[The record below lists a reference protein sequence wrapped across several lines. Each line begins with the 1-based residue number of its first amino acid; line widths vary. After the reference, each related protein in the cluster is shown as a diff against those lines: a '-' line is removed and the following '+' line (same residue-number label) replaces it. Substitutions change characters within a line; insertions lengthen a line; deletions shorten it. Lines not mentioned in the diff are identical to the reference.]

1 MKLKETI
8 NLPKTKFPMKASLS
22 TMEPKLLQRWDEL
35 QLYQR
40 IRSIRKMCPSFT
52 LHDGPPYANGN
63 IHIGHAEN
71 KILKDFILKSKTMK
85 GLNAPYI
92 PGWDCH
98 GLPIEIKV
106 DQALGKKKS
115 EMTQGQIR
123 QECRKYADKFVQLQR
138 QEFIRLGILGDWK
151 SPYLTMSASYEAAI
165 ARTFG
170 QFVKGGSVYK
180 GLKPVHWCISCRT
193 ALAEAEVQ
201 YQDHQSPAIYVKF
214 PLASD
219 PSNLHPALKNKK
231 VSVLIWTTTP
241 WTLPAN
247 LGVAFNANLEYSVVE
262 VGEEAY
268 LIASD
273 LIELTAKQCDFKPS
287 KTLACLRGEEL
298 ANLKIKHPFLNQIS
312 PGLLGD
318 HVTLEQGTGCV
329 HTAPGHGHEDYTL
342 GKAYQLEI
350 YCPVDDSG
358 YFLEGTPYVEGQAVF
373 EANNSILQLLRDQ
386 NALLGVKQI
395 SHSYPHCWRCHN
407 PVIFRATSQWFI
419 SMDHGDLRKKALSAI
434 QTVHW
439 IPQWGQ
445 ERISKMIANRPDW
458 CISRQR
464 VWGVPIIALYCKSCQ
479 NALLKPEIVDH
490 VVNIFEREGADAWF
504 NRPVEDLIPANIKC
518 PKCDSIQFY
527 KETDILD
534 VWFDSGSSQTAV
546 LGQESGLAFPA
557 DVYMEG
563 SDQYRGWFHS
573 SLLVGIGT
581 SRGAPYRQVL
591 THGWTL
597 DADGKAMSKSLG
609 NVIEPQ
615 TIIKKEGA
623 EILRLWIASSDFKED
638 IRISEEMIQRLSEGY
653 RKFRNTARFML
664 GNLSD
669 FSPSQDSVAPL
680 DLEEIDQWAL
690 MQTSKLLDQIY
701 SWYDNYEFHR
711 IYHNVNDFLTTEL
724 SAFYFD
730 ILKDRLY
737 TTAASSPS
745 RRSAQTV
752 IYQILESLT
761 CALAPIYSFTCDE
774 IWEYLPSNQSRLE
787 SVHMANF
794 IPANQLVKGFS
805 PEMIK
810 KLENWK
816 KLVQIRSIVLKNLE
830 DARKSKV
837 IGNSLEAKVIL
848 ILGGQ
853 LDSILESYQQFL
865 PSLFIVSQVELNCP
879 TEESQCSPKTEDL
892 RVIVSR
898 ADGEKCER
906 CWNYSLEIGRN
917 PAFSNICLKCSE
929 VLKKIGV
936 HTLEPTL

>member
-8 NLPKTKFPMKASLS
+8 NLPRTKFPMKANLA

-40 IRSIRKMCPSFT
+40 IRSIRKTAPVFT

-85 GLNAPYI
+85 GLNAPYV

-106 DQALGKKKS
+106 DEALGKKKS

-123 QECRKYADKFVQLQR
+123 QECRNYADKFVQLQR
-138 QEFIRLGILGDWK
+138 QEFIRLGILGDWE
-151 SPYLTMSASYEAAI
+151 SPYLTMSTSYEAAI

-170 QFVKGGSVYK
+170 QFVKEGSVYK

-214 PLASD
+214 PLVSD
-219 PSNLHPALKNKK
+219 PESLHPALENKK
-231 VSVLIWTTTP
+231 VSVIIWTTTP

-247 LGVAFNANLEYSVVE
+247 LGIAFNSNLQYSVVE

-268 LIASD
+268 LIATD
-273 LIELTAKQCDFKPS
+273 LIELTATQCNFKPG
-287 KTLACLRGEEL
+287 KTLACLQGQEL
-298 ANLKIKHPFLNQIS
+298 AGLKTKHPFLNQIS

-318 HVTLEQGTGCV
+318 HITLEQGTGCV
-329 HTAPGHGHEDYTL
+329 HTAPGHGHEDYAL
-342 GKAYQLEI
+342 GKTYQLEI

-358 YFLEGTPYVEGQAVF
+358 HFLKGTPHVEGQEVF
-373 EANNSILQLLRDQ
+373 EANNFILELLRNQ
-386 NALLGVKQI
+386 SVLLGAKQI

-419 SMDHGDLRKKALSAI
+419 SMDHGDLREKTLSAI
-434 QTVHW
+434 QTVRW
-439 IPQWGQ
+439 IPEWGK
-445 ERISKMIANRPDW
+445 ERISNMIANRPDW

-464 VWGVPIIALYCKSCQ
+464 VWGVPITALYCKSCE
-479 NALLKPEIVDH
+479 NVLLKPEIIEH
-490 VVNIFEREGADAWF
+490 IVNIFEIEGADAWF
-504 NRPVEDLIPANIKC
+504 NRPIENLIPPNTKC
-518 PKCDSIQFY
+518 PKCDSSHFY

-534 VWFDSGSSQTAV
+534 VWFDSGSSHAAV
-546 LGQESGLAFPA
+546 LGQQSGLSFPA

-573 SLLVGIGT
+573 SILIGIGT
-581 SRGAPYRQVL
+581 GRGVPYQQVV

-597 DADGKAMSKSLG
+597 DAKGKAMSKSLG

-638 IRISEEMIQRLSEGY
+638 IRISEEIIRRLSEGY

-669 FSPSQDSVAPL
+669 FSSSENSVAPL

-690 MQTSKLLDQIY
+690 MQTSQLLDKIY

-711 IYHNVNDFLTTEL
+711 IYHTVNDFLTVEL

-737 TTAASSPS
+737 TAAPDSLS

-774 IWEYLPSNQSRLE
+774 IWGYLPSNQSHLE
-787 SVHMANF
+787 SVHMSNF
-794 IPANQLVKGFS
+794 IPANQLIKEFS
-805 PEMIK
+805 PEIIK
-810 KLENWK
+810 KLENWE
-816 KLVQIRSIVLKNLE
+816 KLVQIRSIVLKTLE
-830 DARKSKV
+830 DARTDKV
-837 IGNSLEAKVIL
+837 IGNSLEAKVTL
-848 ILGGQ
+848 TSGSQ
-853 LDSILESYQQFL
+853 FDSLLQNYQRFL
-865 PSLFIVSQVELNCP
+865 PSLFIVSQVELGNP
-879 TEESQCSPKTEDL
+879 SGENQYSYEIEDL

-898 ADGEKCER
+898 ADGKKCER
-906 CWNYSLEIGRN
+906 CWNYSFEVGQN
-917 PAFSNICLKCSE
+917 PTFNSICSKCSE
-929 VLKKIGV
+929 VLKQIGV
-936 HTLEPTL
+936 NTLEPTI